1 MEEIL
6 TGRVLADYVNQYF
19 VNAAVNVT
27 VGLPEI
33 QGFICLSARTRDS
46 CFFFPTDYTEVYKV
60 IMSIKNRG
68 SKLFDI
74 HPSILEENIDIF
86 SIHFVQLY
94 NLSLE
99 LEVFADS
106 LKIARVN
113 PGHKSGPSDIVDNYR
128 PISVL
133 PIFSKIFE
141 KLTLHRMNSFIKR
154 HDLLT
159 SSQFGFREGCST
171 TNAIVKLLSHV
182 VKAFHRKL
190 YCACFY
196 LDLRKAFDTINHKI
210 LLSKLEHYGF
220 RGQCYRF
227 LKSYYQN
234 RKQFVYLNGHNST
247 TLPVVS
253 GVPQGS
259 ILGPL
264 CFSFFINDLPL
275 AVEENTILFADDAA
289 FIITSETMAGLV
301 TRINNLFSD
310 IAGYLDVNKLVPN
323 ASKSKLM
330 MFTSR
335 PTSNLPV
342 LLFKGKEI
350 EWVSE
355 FKYLGLTITRN

>member
-1 MEEIL
+1 
-6 TGRVLADYVNQYF
+6 
-19 VNAAVNVT
+19 
-27 VGLPEI
+27 
-33 QGFICLSARTRDS
+33 
-46 CFFFPTDYTEVYKV
+46 
-60 IMSIKNRG
+60 
-68 SKLFDI
+68 
-74 HPSILEENIDIF
+74 
-86 SIHFVQLY
+86 
-94 NLSLE
+94 
-99 LEVFADS
+99 
-106 LKIARVN
+106 
-113 PGHKSGPSDIVDNYR
+113 
-128 PISVL
+128 
-133 PIFSKIFE
+133 
-141 KLTLHRMNSFIKR
+141 MNSFIKR
-154 HDLLT
+154 HGLLS

-171 TNAIVKLLSHV
+171 TNAIIKLLTHIV
-182 VKAFHRKL
+182 EAFHKKI

-196 LDLRKAFDTINHKI
+196 LDLRKAFDTINQKI

-234 RKQFVYLNGHNST
+234 RKQFVYLNGHNSA

-264 CFSFFINDLPL
+264 CFSLFINDLPL

-289 FIITSETMAGLV
+289 FVITSETMTGLV
-301 TRINNLFSD
+301 TKINNLFSD

-350 EWVSE
+350 EWVFRIKHNKE
-355 FKYLGLTITRN
+355 LELLQPYR